1 MHRAREYYEKEYH
14 YDEDLAVIDE
24 KRIARFFRSVRFITG
39 NRVLDI
45 GCGVGWALQYC
56 FQKGLQCVGFDISE
70 RAIRLAKSILGDNI
84 SALVAD
90 GEHLPFA
97 SSSFD
102 IVSSLGTIEHF
113 SSPTRGLGEISSI
126 SKEGSQILLVVPN
139 SYWLLNKTKFY
150 TGTEQP
156 QEMLAT
162 IGQWARLF
170 RRHGLIVQSIGKD
183 IGPRVLKNKHPLGI
197 LKRAVLK
204 ITIALPVSLAYQFV
218 FVCRKK

>member
-1 MHRAREYYEKEYH
+1 MHKAREFYEKEYH
-14 YDEDLAVIDE
+14 YDEDVAVIDE
-24 KRIARFFRSVRFITG
+24 KRIAKFFRNVRFIAG

-56 FQKGLQCVGFDISE
+56 FKKGLQCVGFDISE
-70 RAIRLAKSILGDNI
+70 RAIRLAKNVLEKEIL
-84 SALVAD
+84 SLVAD

-113 SSPTRGLGEISSI
+113 SSPTKGLSEISTV
-126 SKEGSQILLVVPN
+126 SKAGSQILLVVPN

-150 TGTEQP
+150 IGTEQP

-170 RRHGLIVQSIGKD
+170 RTNGFIVQSIGKD
-183 IGPRVLKNKHPLGI
+183 TGPRVLKNKHPLGV
-197 LKRAVLK
+197 LKRAILK